1 MLVSLKSIV
10 ADAYADGYAVGA
22 FNCLSLENV
31 EGAVRAA
38 EELDSPIILQL
49 AEVQFPYAPMEK
61 MLPMFVDAAHRS
73 CVPVAVHLDHGFSF
87 QTCAQAIRLG
97 ATSVMIDGST
107 YPLEENI
114 RITREV
120 VQMANAF
127 GVDVEA
133 ELGKVGDTDSVEGMM
148 TANMFTDV
156 EESIRFVRETGITA
170 LAVSIGNLHGKYTA
184 TPNLNI
190 HRVKE
195 IKDRNPIPLVLHGG
209 TGTSKDDFKACI
221 HHGIS
226 KINVATAIQLR
237 VMEKVRDY
245 LANDTTPGYIGMKY
259 KMIEASKEV
268 VADHIRLF
276 ESVGKAKRLEV

>member
-10 ADAYADGYAVGA
+10 ADAYANGYAVGA

-38 EELDSPIILQL
+38 EELNSPIILQL

-61 MLPMFVDAAHRS
+61 MLPMLVDAAHRS
-73 CVPVAVHLDHGFSF
+73 HVPVAVHLDHGLSF
-87 QTCAQAIRLG
+87 ETCAQAIRLG
-97 ATSVMIDGST
+97 VTSVMIDGST
-107 YPLEENI
+107 HPLEENI

-133 ELGKVGDTDSVEGMM
+133 ELGKVGDTDTAEGRM
-148 TANMFTDV
+148 TANTFTDV
-156 EESIRFVRETGITA
+156 EESIRFVRETGIAA

-184 TPNLNI
+184 TPTLNI
-190 HRVKE
+190 ERLKE

-209 TGTSKDDFKACI
+209 TGTSEDDFKACVL
-221 HHGIS
+221 HGIS

-237 VMEKVRDY
+237 VTEKVRDY
-245 LANDTTPGYIGMKY
+245 LANDTNPGYIGMKY
-259 KMIEASKEV
+259 KMVEASKEA

-276 ESVGKAKRLEV
+276 ESMGKAK